1 MNIHRILFQILL
13 PHLLSYEIVS
23 LSAFHLAAM
32 TGHNDVLITFI
43 DHDIPVDIGLQS
55 GTTALHLASLAGKPE
70 TVGVLIDIY
79 KAEINRKDN
88 YGWTAVHY
96 AATEGHLD
104 VLHVLVA
111 GGADVTLRDKDGT
124 AAAFRANVNGHS
136 DVVSYLIER
145 GDPEM
150 LNVDDNDDDDNEL
163 KRQSYHVILYFH
175 RHGRGH

>member
-1 MNIHRILFQILL
+1 M
-13 PHLLSYEIVS
+13 
-23 LSAFHLAAM
+23 
-32 TGHNDVLITFI
+32 
-43 DHDIPVDIGLQS
+43 
-55 GTTALHLASLAGKPE
+55 
-70 TVGVLIDIY
+70 
-79 KAEINRKDN
+79 
-88 YGWTAVHY
+88 HY

-150 LNVDDNDDDDNEL
+150 LNVDDNDDDENEL

-175 RHGRGH
+175 RHGVVTDGIFYFGDSTYIIPHGHSRILPSYSL